1 MLIVAIFTFLI
12 TKLKGT
18 SIGILFRFD
27 EKFAY
32 VFMYLMASVFGTFY
46 SQPIFLLYIIFFF
59 MKNDTLSNVFN
70 AIVYTF
76 GQLVSVGMLGFV
88 FLYVFCLVFY
98 ETYSIEIMSN
108 AGDDACDTIYGCL
121 LDLFVSGT
129 IGGDV

>member
-1 MLIVAIFTFLI
+1 
-12 TKLKGT
+12 
-18 SIGILFRFD
+18 
-27 EKFAY
+27 
-32 VFMYLMASVFGTFY
+32 MYLMASVFGTFY

-98 ETYSIEIMSN
+98 ETYSI
-108 AGDDACDTIYGCL
+108 
-121 LDLFVSGT
+121 
-129 IGGDV
+129 

>member
-1 MLIVAIFTFLI
+1 
-12 TKLKGT
+12 
-18 SIGILFRFD
+18 
-27 EKFAY
+27 
-32 VFMYLMASVFGTFY
+32 MASIFGTFY
-46 SQPIFLLYIIFFF
+46 SQPIFLMYVLFFF

-76 GQLVSVGMLGFV
+76 GQLVSVGTLGFV

-98 ETYSIEIMSN
+98 ETYSIEIMSS
-108 AGDDACDTIYGCL
+108 AGDDACYTIYGCL